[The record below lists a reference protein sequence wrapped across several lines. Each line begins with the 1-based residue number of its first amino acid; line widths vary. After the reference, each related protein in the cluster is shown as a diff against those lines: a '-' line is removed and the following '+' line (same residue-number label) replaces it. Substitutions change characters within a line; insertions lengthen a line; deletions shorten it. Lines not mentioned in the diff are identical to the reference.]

1 MINQSVTIINKSGKI
16 VGTSKHLVSVW
27 KEARAAYKSRKAEIK
42 ASRRPQEVRPLEA
55 RPPSPPQRA
64 LEALSLSDGDHQRR
78 DGHATRRS
86 KTTSKRSGARR
97 TTRAAPPGLDR
108 GLTDSALHDAVYAH
122 PADPPEFVRPPGE
135 MARRSTGPGG
145 RPRASSFDEHL
156 AYGDLPP
163 PPAPA
168 GETEQ
173 ELRGKMSRLNQLLDE
188 AQCLQ
193 YSATATIEHLQKN
206 PDALAAVALT
216 LAEISAM
223 VTKVAPTALTS
234 MKLAFPAVI
243 ALLTCPEFLIAG
255 GVAVGVTIVMIGG
268 YKIIKHLTS
277 GRQDPDDVAELH
289 ELQQSVSHIE
299 VWRRGI
305 ADEQASSVGTRAD
318 GEFVTPG
325 AERRLL
331 EEGRILPEQ
340 LRRPEPRA
348 RATAGASRAGRS
360 ERGERAP
367 KTQRSSSHHRQA
379 ESSYG
384 GSERSARSSRSHGRS
399 QSHDDRKAKGKEV
412 TKKKQA
418 GGLRMLFSS
427 KKPVPV

>member
-1 MINQSVTIINKSGKI
+1 MVNQSVTIINKSGKI
-16 VGTSKHLVSVW
+16 VGTSKHLVAVW
-27 KEARAAYKSRKAEIK
+27 KEARAAYRSRKAEIK
-42 ASRRPQEVRPLEA
+42 ASRRPQEA

-64 LEALSLSDGDHQRR
+64 LEALSLSDGDHPRR
-78 DGHATRRS
+78 KDGQGARRS
-86 KTTSKRSGARR
+86 KTQSKRTGGRR
-97 TTRAAPPGLDR
+97 TERGRAPAIGR
-108 GLTDSALHDAVYAH
+108 SVTDSAFANDAVYAH
-122 PADPPEFVRPPGE
+122 PAVPPEFVRPSGE
-135 MARRSTGPGG
+135 MARRSTAPG
-145 RPRASSFDEHL
+145 RPRSSSFDEHL

-163 PPAPA
+163 LPAPERA
-168 GETEQ
+168 GETEA

-188 AQCLQ
+188 AQCLH

-223 VTKVAPTALTS
+223 ITKVAPSALAS
-234 MKLAFPAVI
+234 MKMAFPAVV

-255 GVAVGVTIVMIGG
+255 GVAVGITVVMLGG

-277 GRQDPDDVAELH
+277 AKQGTDDVTELR
-289 ELQQSVSHIE
+289 ELQQDLSRIE

-305 ADEQASSVGTRAD
+305 ADEQASSVATRAD

-348 RATAGASRAGRS
+348 RATASRAARA
-360 ERGERAP
+360 ERTEKAPRA
-367 KTQRSSSHHRQA
+367 QRSSSHHRQA
-379 ESSYG
+379 ESAYS
-384 GSERSARSSRSHGRS
+384 GSERSARSSRTHRRSRSHEDGRKS
-399 QSHDDRKAKGKEV
+399 KSKTGKEV
-412 TKKKQA
+412 AKKKT

-427 KKPVPV
+427 KKPLPA

>member
-42 ASRRPQEVRPLEA
+42 ASRRPQD
-55 RPPSPPQRA
+55 PPPPPQRA
-64 LEALSLSDGDHQRR
+64 LEALSLSDGDHPQRR
-78 DGHATRRS
+78 DGPRRS
-86 KTTSKRSGARR
+86 KTQSKRTGGRR
-97 TTRAAPPGLDR
+97 TERGRAPALDR
-108 GLTDSALHDAVYAH
+108 NLTDGAVYVH
-122 PADPPEFVRPPGE
+122 PADARGE
-135 MARRSTGPGG
+135 VTRRSTAPG
-145 RPRASSFDEHL
+145 RPRSSSYDEHL

-163 PPAPA
+163 PPERA
-168 GETEQ
+168 GEREE
-173 ELRGKMSRLNQLLDE
+173 ELRGKMGRLNQLLDE

-223 VTKVAPTALTS
+223 VTKVAPSALAS
-234 MKLAFPAVI
+234 MKLAFPAVV

-255 GVAVGVTIVMIGG
+255 GVAVGVTVVMLGG

-277 GRQDPDDVAELH
+277 GKKEGADDVAELH
-289 ELQQSVSHIE
+289 ELQQDLSRIE

-305 ADEQASSVGTRAD
+305 ADEHASSVGTRPD

-348 RATAGASRAGRS
+348 RATATSRAARA
-360 ERGERAP
+360 ERPAAP
-367 KTQRSSSHHRQA
+367 RTQRSSSHHRRE
-379 ESSYG
+379 ESEYG
-384 GSERSARSSRSHGRS
+384 GSERSERSSRSRAHRRS
-399 QSHDDRKAKGKEV
+399 QSNEEARKSRTKPGKEV
-412 TKKKQA
+412 TKKKPT
-418 GGLRMLFSS
+418 GGLRMLFS
-427 KKPVPV
+427 KKPVPT